1 MSRRAAIFTVLGC
14 TLLLAFEPAV
24 IASYDT
30 LSAVLWMQTSV
41 EYKASTEQTYHVAK
55 AALVRELS
63 EPTHTAALEQTGDF
77 SKLPPAVI
85 FDLDETVLDNSRFQ
99 AREAASGQPY
109 LPNWWSK
116 WLEERSAEL
125 VPGAKDFIDFAAQQ
139 KDPVTHE
146 AVAMLYVT
154 NRSCDPSAPQDATVD
169 VLRKLGL
176 PLDRPSERLFCKGPN
191 DTSDK
196 TPRRER
202 CAKNFRILLMFGDQL
217 GDFMLVPDGTDLA
230 GRQLL
235 FKVHESMWG
244 ERWFQLPNPSYGDW
258 YGATG
263 ATLADKIKNLHL

>member
-14 TLLLAFEPAV
+14 MLLLAFEPAV
-24 IASYDT
+24 VASYDT

-41 EYKASTEQTYHVAK
+41 EYKASTEQTYHAAK
-55 AALVRELS
+55 AALLRELA

-77 SKLPPAVI
+77 SKLPTAVI

-99 AREAASGQPY
+99 AREVVSGQPY

-139 KDPVTHE
+139 KDPVTRE
-146 AVAMLYVT
+146 TVTMLYVT
-154 NRSCDPSAPQDATVD
+154 NRSCDPSDTHDATVD
-169 VLRKLGL
+169 VLHKLGL
-176 PLDRPSERLFCKGPN
+176 PLDRPSERLFCKAPSDPG
-191 DTSDK
+191 DK

-202 CAKNFRILLMFGDQL
+202 CAKKFRILLMFGDQL
-217 GDFMLVPDGTDLA
+217 SDFMLVPDGTDLA

-235 FKVHESMWG
+235 FKVHENMWG
-244 ERWFQLPNPSYGDW
+244 ERWFQLPNPTYGDW

-263 ATLADKIKNLHL
+263 NSLSDKIKNLHL

>member
-125 VPGAKDFIDFAAQQ
+125 VPGAKDFIDFAGQQ

-154 NRSCDPSAPQDATVD
+154 NRSCDPSEPHDATVD

-235 FKVHESMWG
+235 FKVHENMWG